1 MTIGEL
7 EKAAGIT
14 DRAAF
19 WAQFDGIK
27 GADPIDGKLC
37 SRGLKAGIDHLR
49 SRAAQISENEAT

>member
-19 WAQFDGIK
+19 WQQFAHIK
-27 GADPIDGKLC
+27 GADTVDGKLR
-37 SRGLKAGIDHLR
+37 SRGMEAGIAQLR
-49 SRAAQISENEAT
+49 WMADQKAAA